1 MQNILVDIALI
12 LRGALNAIGLA
23 YPPGSALLV
32 LLISVT
38 MAFITNIVNKRFI
51 DYDRLRRSRAEVS
64 KWQEMKREAGKATDE
79 RVKRKLLLKVKRRE
93 RYITKLQGDIG
104 KQSFMPMLVTIV
116 PFILIFTIMNG
127 IFIDDVTFA
136 PAAIPGPV
144 IISPL
149 NFTQIL
155 GQFGLGLGHGFG
167 YTTVNGIAIPLGA
180 QGLFYVIWYM
190 ICSLLGNMIWQRI
203 LGTSMTPT

>member
-1 MQNILVDIALI
+1 MQNFLIDIAII
-12 LRGALNAIGLA
+12 LRTVMGPFATI
-23 YPPGSALLV
+23 PWSALTV

-38 MAFITNIVNKRFI
+38 MAFITNMVNKRFI

-64 KWQEMKREAGKATDE
+64 KWQEMKREAGKTADE

-127 IFIDDVTFA
+127 IFIDDSLLVFPA
-136 PAAIPGPV
+136 PVPGV
-144 IISPL
+144 VLIGPL
-149 NFTQIL
+149 NFSQLL
-155 GQFGLGLGHGFG
+155 GPFGLGLGHSHPL
-167 YTTVNGIAIPLGA
+167 YGIPIGA

-190 ICSLLGNMIWQRI
+190 ICSLLANMIWQRV

>member
-1 MQNILVDIALI
+1 MQNFLIDIAII
-12 LRGALNAIGLA
+12 LRTVMGPFAVV
-23 YPPGSALLV
+23 PWSALTV

-38 MAFITNIVNKRFI
+38 MAFITNMVNKQFI
-51 DYDRLRRSRAEVS
+51 DYERLRRNRAEVS
-64 KWQEMKREAGKATDE
+64 KWQEMKREAAKATDE
-79 RVKRKLLLKVKRRE
+79 RVKRKLLLKVKRKE
-93 RYITKLQGDIG
+93 RYITKIQGDIG

-144 IISPL
+144 LISPL
-149 NFTQIL
+149 NFAHIL
-155 GQFGLGLGHGFG
+155 GQFGLGFGHQNPL
-167 YTTVNGIAIPLGA
+167 YGIPIGA
-180 QGLFYVIWYM
+180 QGLLYIFWYM
-190 ICSLLGNMIWQRI
+190 ICSLLANMIWQRV